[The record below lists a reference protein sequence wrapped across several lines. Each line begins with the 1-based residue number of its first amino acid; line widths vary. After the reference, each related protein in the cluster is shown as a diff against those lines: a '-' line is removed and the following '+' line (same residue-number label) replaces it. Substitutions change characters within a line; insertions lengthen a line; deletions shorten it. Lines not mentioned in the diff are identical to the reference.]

1 MKRLGFVLPPPLPG
15 KDASPLQGYLSP
27 ASNLFV
33 IIYPPKQSKA
43 LWHLSV
49 QRGEEW
55 RDWLACSELR
65 TRMKKVP
72 LPNISLL
79 LQISVPGDAS
89 TGFLWWLHTNP
100 SKMILRRICM
110 ESSKHNVAYT
120 CIPTPI
126 CTKGLSFSEWTFFIL
141 FFLDV
146 PTNSIISQ
154 TEFSWHHHSSSLLP
168 WNTTQWPQPELEPR
182 PLYLESSILV
192 TKPPSSTSQ
201 STILLFSMTWH
212 QHIKKKH
219 KEW

>member
-1 MKRLGFVLPPPLPG
+1 MLELISQFPKHEATRICTPPPPLPG

-79 LQISVPGDAS
+79 VQISIPGDAS

-168 WNTTQWPQPELEPR
+168 
-182 PLYLESSILV
+182 
-192 TKPPSSTSQ
+192 
-201 STILLFSMTWH
+201 
-212 QHIKKKH
+212 
-219 KEW
+219 